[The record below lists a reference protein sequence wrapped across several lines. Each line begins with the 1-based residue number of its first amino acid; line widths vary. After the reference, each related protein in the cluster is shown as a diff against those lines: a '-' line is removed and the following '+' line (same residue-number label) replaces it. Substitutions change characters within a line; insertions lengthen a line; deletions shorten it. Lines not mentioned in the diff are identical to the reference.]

1 MINEQQLTEIGFRFG
16 TAGPHSARSMM
27 IEELKTLLLGRP
39 ESANLDDYREDIEV
53 FNVLHKPTENARKY
67 TFQPISTLYGLS
79 PDIPLFKIFRQWWE
93 LSSESQSML
102 ALQLAIAR
110 DPILRTSAK
119 VILPLQLGERL
130 HREQVEDFLK
140 QEYPDKYSAAS
151 LKSIAQNINGT
162 WTQASYLEG
171 KAKKHRIQPKA
182 TYVNLAY
189 ALFLAHCHGLSG
201 QRMFDSFWCQMLSQ
215 DKEHLFELAHRASLR
230 GLINFKQVSEVIEV
244 TFPNIEL
251 PKVSQSKEQG

>member
-1 MINEQQLTEIGFRFG
+1 MNNEQELLNLGFRFG

-27 IEELKTLLLGRP
+27 IEELKILLLGRP
-39 ESANLDDYREDIEV
+39 DNANLDDYRQDIEV

-79 PDIPLFKIFRQWWE
+79 PDIPLFKILREWWE
-93 LSSESQSML
+93 LSNESQPIL
-102 ALQLAIAR
+102 ALQLAVAR
-110 DPILRTSAK
+110 DPILRASAK
-119 VILPLQLGERL
+119 IILPLQLGERL

-140 QEYPDKYSAAS
+140 QEMPDKYSAAS

-162 WTQASYLEG
+162 WTQSGYLEG
-171 KAKKHRIQPKA
+171 RNKKYRIQPKA
-182 TYVNLAY
+182 SYVNLAY

-251 PKVSQSKEQG
+251 PKLSQSKEQG